1 MVGLE
6 KYGMVLKSHQI
17 LNISG
22 KAHRSFYGYYVV
34 GDGKMYQK
42 QIYLLNSQ
50 ERFWVENMP
59 DI

>member
-42 QIYLLNSQ
+42 QIYLLNSH
-50 ERFWVENMP
+50 ERF
-59 DI
+59 